1 MKEPYVEGV
10 ALHHGLESCA
20 NLPRG
25 GREALTEADA
35 GWVLSHEIFD
45 IGIADLVPRKGRQH
59 AEGRQ
64 ARVQGRVPGV
74 VDPMHASKLLM
85 RKLGE
90 LGSILQQRHGCRIGR
105 GKRESIIPTCTLPSS
120 QTVE

>member
-1 MKEPYVEGV
+1 MREPYVEGL
-10 ALHHGLESCA
+10 APHHGLESCA

-45 IGIADLVPRKGRQH
+45 IGIADLVPRMGRQH
-59 AEGRQ
+59 A
-64 ARVQGRVPGV
+64 QGRHAQVRERIPGV
-74 VDPMHASKLLM
+74 VDPMHALKLLM

-90 LGSILQQRHGCRIGR
+90 LVSIAQGWNCRGIGR
-105 GKRESIIPTCTLPSS
+105 GKR
-120 QTVE
+120 